1 MGKIKGYV
9 AEGFEPVRDQLEK
22 MIQSG
27 CEDHLQLCVYLEK
40 SVLLICMALFFKIH
54 FIILIACK

>member
-27 CEDHLQLCVYLEK
+27 CEDHLQLCAFGQNSA
-40 SVLLICMALFFKIH
+40 SVGSNLGSGFDRTLLLLH
-54 FIILIACK
+54 